1 MTRFDLITIDAV
13 DPSTLVAFWSAALRL
28 VISETEDNG
37 RWTVLSDSHGQ
48 RRIGIQRIAGLG
60 LAQPEITGPS
70 KARLHLDLACD
81 PSEFP
86 TEVARLVE
94 IGATRLRPD
103 RVERYGSIATLAD
116 PEGNIF
122 DLCAYQ

>member
-13 DPSTLVAFWSAALRL
+13 DPSTLVSFWSAALRL
-28 VISETEDNG
+28 VISETEDDG
-37 RWTVLSDSHGQ
+37 RWTVLSDAHGQ
-48 RRIGIQRIAGLG
+48 RRIGIQRIAGLD
-60 LAQPEITGPS
+60 LAHPDITGPS

-86 TEVARLVE
+86 KEVGRLVE

-103 RVERYGSIATLAD
+103 RVESYGSIATLAD